1 MGIEDKS
8 IIVNLGEVRVSKDP
22 KETLTCLGIGSCIA
36 ICMYDMERGLCG
48 MAHVVLP
55 ESNGS
60 GASTK
65 YADVAVP
72 QLIHDMRHRGGHISR
87 LTAKIAGGAQMATV
101 GGGGDIGNKNSIAVT
116 ENLAQNGI
124 KIVSSDVGGHRG
136 RSVTMPV
143 AQCGKVFVK
152 TIGEQ
157 PREL

>member
-1 MGIEDKS
+1 MGIEERS
-8 IIVNLGEVRVSKDP
+8 IVVNLGEVRVSKDP

-36 ICMYDMERGLCG
+36 ICMYDTERGLCG

-55 ESNGS
+55 ESNGTGTS
-60 GASTK
+60 PK

-72 QLIHDMRHRGGHISR
+72 QLIYDMRHRGGNISR

-101 GGGGDIGNKNSIAVT
+101 GGGGEIGHKNTTAVM
-116 ENLAQNGI
+116 ENLTLNGI
-124 KIVSSDVGGHRG
+124 KVISSDVGGHRG

-143 AQCGKVFVK
+143 GQCGKVFVK